1 MWPAARTI
9 RRYEDFRGRRFPVR
23 CGPGFAYLAGMEV
36 HFTPER
42 EMQLSQIGAHGGTDA
57 ERLVRDAAMR
67 LLQKEARARRA
78 DLQEGVV
85 SRI

>member
-1 MWPAARTI
+1 
-9 RRYEDFRGRRFPVR
+9 
-23 CGPGFAYLAGMEV
+23 MEV